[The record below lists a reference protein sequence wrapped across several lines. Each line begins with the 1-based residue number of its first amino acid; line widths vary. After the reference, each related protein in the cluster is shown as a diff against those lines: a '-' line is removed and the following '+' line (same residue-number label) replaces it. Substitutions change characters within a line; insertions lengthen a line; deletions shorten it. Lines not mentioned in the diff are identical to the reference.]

1 MASLT
6 LQEDDVKPP
15 RNKKSRR
22 TTTIILDEDDWD
34 TTAYKP
40 RLYLWWNEA
49 CHQLMRSC
57 HEASQSAI
65 HDTRAEGS
73 KVGIMLHMSSEVQLP
88 GGLCGYHEK
97 GRKMSGECHVT
108 LPCDGQS

>member
-1 MASLT
+1 
-6 LQEDDVKPP
+6 
-15 RNKKSRR
+15 
-22 TTTIILDEDDWD
+22 
-34 TTAYKP
+34 
-40 RLYLWWNEA
+40 
-49 CHQLMRSC
+49 MRSC

-73 KVGIMLHMSSEVQLP
+73 KVGIMSHMSSEVQLP

-108 LPCDGQS
+108 LPCDGQSYVIGMIVRALLASGSDRP

>member
-1 MASLT
+1 
-6 LQEDDVKPP
+6 
-15 RNKKSRR
+15 
-22 TTTIILDEDDWD
+22 
-34 TTAYKP
+34 
-40 RLYLWWNEA
+40 
-49 CHQLMRSC
+49 MRSC

-73 KVGIMLHMSSEVQLP
+73 KVGIMSHMSSEVQLP

-108 LPCDGQS
+108 LLCDEQS